1 VVKVGKDKTPEG
13 REVVVKTMS
22 PGDVFADRL
31 KQVRT
36 RKGWT
41 QERLSA
47 ELTKLGHPLH
57 RVTLAKLEGGGTR
70 SQNVSLRDVLAIAA
84 ALGVAPIHLFVPF
97 SDRDYVAITPK
108 LVRTGANVRA
118 WVRGRGLLGDEDER
132 FYFTELPPEEQRQAM
147 AQIER
152 VEADAA
158 LTAPAHF
165 LREQNKEEES

>member
-1 VVKVGKDKTPEG
+1 MVRVSKGMTPEG
-13 REVVVKTMS
+13 EQVVVTS
-22 PGDVFADRL
+22 RRPGEVFADRL
-31 KQVRT
+31 KQVRS

-41 QERLSA
+41 QDRLSA
-47 ELTKLGHPLH
+47 ELQRLGHPLH
-57 RVTLAKLEGGGTR
+57 RVTLAKLERGGTR
-70 SQNVSLRDVLAIAA
+70 SQNVSLQDVLAIAA

-97 SDRDYVAITPK
+97 REDEQVAITPQ

-152 VEADAA
+152 AEAEAA
-158 LTAPAHF
+158 LPAPAF
-165 LREQNKEEES
+165 YLRQGIEEEEQ